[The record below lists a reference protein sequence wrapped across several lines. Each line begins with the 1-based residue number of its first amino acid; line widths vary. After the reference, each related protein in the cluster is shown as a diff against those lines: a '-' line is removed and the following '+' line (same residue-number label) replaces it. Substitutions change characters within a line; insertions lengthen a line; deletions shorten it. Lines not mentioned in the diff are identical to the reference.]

1 MWTDTAVV
9 VSEDADRALL
19 APSGADPT
27 RGPRTDEEQHM
38 AGVTHVVLVAW
49 ESDGEHAARA
59 DALAAEHLVRIDGV
73 ESVRSG
79 TSVSSEGKEGGFDW
93 MLVVRFRDRAAL
105 EGYLPHPEH
114 RPVAEH
120 IGAGSERVVVFDV
133 ED

>member
-1 MWTDTAVV
+1 
-9 VSEDADRALL
+9 
-19 APSGADPT
+19 
-27 RGPRTDEEQHM
+27 M

-49 ESDGEHAARA
+49 EPGTDRSAEA
-59 DALAAEHLVRIDGV
+59 DAVVEQHLARIGGV

-79 TSVSSEGKEGGFDW
+79 TSVSTEGLEGGFDW

-114 RPVAEH
+114 RPVAEF
-120 IGAGSERVVVFDV
+120 IGAGSERVVVFDL